1 MPKIIVKIPRRKKK
15 VSIIR
20 SKDLIK
26 KELTEHQKKLI
37 GDQTAE
43 LKQQQPEAAIAPEIE
58 EIKESPKSEFI
69 EKFII
74 SDSNQPLE
82 IELDNLPEDLLPV
95 EEVKLQ
101 VQKSYDRGLA
111 DGQDSARATFMAEI
125 TKYQDWVRNIDYI
138 VDDMVRQQKEEI
150 AKLEESLVYL
160 STMVAEHILER
171 EISADGHIVIEQTK
185 KAIEAVE
192 NDKILKIRVSPI
204 DMDAIIDSKS
214 ELVSDASKM
223 ENVVITGDENVAPGG
238 CIIESM
244 AGIVDARISTQLGKL
259 RQSLTQNITPSQP
272 ESGTSSITDN
282 D

>member
-26 KELTEHQKKLI
+26 KEQSEHQKKLMLERL
-37 GDQTAE
+37 AE
-43 LKQQQPEAAIAPEIE
+43 QKQKAQQDAQAVEETEAVE
-58 EIKESPKSEFI
+58 ESRKSEFI
-69 EKFII
+69 ERYII

-82 IELDNLPEDLLPV
+82 ISLDNLPEDLLPV
-95 EEVKLQ
+95 EEVKKE

-125 TKYQDWVRNIDYI
+125 GKYQDWVRNIDFI

-150 AKLEESLVYL
+150 NELEESLLYL
-160 STMVAEHILER
+160 SMMIAEHILER
-171 EISADGHIVIEQTK
+171 EISADGNIVIEQTK
-185 KAIEAVE
+185 KAIAALDNET
-192 NDKILKIRVSPI
+192 ILKIRVNPN
-204 DMDAIIDSKS
+204 DMNAIIDSKS

-223 ENVVITGDENVAPGG
+223 ENVVITGDEDIAPGG

-244 AGIVDARISTQLGKL
+244 VGIVDARIRTQLEKL
-259 RQSLTQNITPSQP
+259 RKSLAKNITTVEPSV
-272 ESGTSSITDN
+272 TDN